1 MLKILSIKNLI
12 DAALKK
18 SRKLKEIYIITN
30 WSNIVGSLEKKSF
43 PNYLKDKTLHVI
55 VESSTVMHYMILNE
69 EKYIKKCN
77 EVINEDYIKEIRYKI
92 GNLELAMEKICGGNN
107 E

>member
-12 DAALKK
+12 DEALKK
-18 SRKLKEIYIITN
+18 SRKLKETYIKIN
-30 WSNIVGSLEKKSF
+30 WISIVGNLEKKSF
-43 PNYLKDKTLHVI
+43 PNYIKERTLHVI
-55 VESSTVMHYMILNE
+55 VESSTVMHHMILNE

-77 EVINEDYIKEIRYKI
+77 ELINEDYIKEIRYKI
-92 GNLELAMEKICGGNN
+92 GNLELAVKKICGGNN